1 MVNTT
6 TLLLVQDDLESL
18 AAVLLGADT
27 LADDLD
33 GVNEVVEDGVVDSGQ
48 GARARTLLLLV
59 GAGVDRALRAG
70 QDAALSNK
78 EDVAVGELLLEL
90 TGQSVNVS
98 FCLPIFEL
106 IVSANIPLLDLVE
119 TLEERDGNEDD
130 NSLASVT
137 NLDLRIL
144 VSANCAAQCPTPL
157 RSKYGCRCRCARARC
172 AVVEAYLTSRAE
184 TNCRGRRELFRSGTL
199 FSRSVNACIVLVL
212 RSHVHWRR
220 KTCVGDAGLDLGGAL
235 PRGGVGR
242 NLVQGVGR
250 HVGGWRC

>member
-90 TGQSVNVS
+90 TGQATQTVLSVLQFTCCDTG
-98 FCLPIFEL
+98 FCLAFR
-106 IVSANIPLLDLVE
+106 
-119 TLEERDGNEDD
+119 T
-130 NSLASVT
+130 
-137 NLDLRIL
+137 
-144 VSANCAAQCPTPL
+144 AAGSCGSP
-157 RSKYGCRCRCARARC
+157 GG
-172 AVVEAYLTSRAE
+172 EG
-184 TNCRGRRELFRSGTL
+184 RGRR
-199 FSRSVNACIVLVL
+199 
-212 RSHVHWRR
+212 
-220 KTCVGDAGLDLGGAL
+220 
-235 PRGGVGR
+235 
-242 NLVQGVGR
+242 
-250 HVGGWRC
+250 